1 MALPGIPIPETQCI
15 GDSLFSINNALT
27 ALDSSVIELINAG
40 ASVTVSTTAPGG
52 ASLGDLWYDSDNGI
66 LSVYYDLQ
74 WVDVGA
80 GGGGGGITDV
90 TGTSPITVT
99 GTDVKNVS
107 VNVASLTALLDD
119 YFVASSGGGGSFNAP
134 VGYVGYYAA
143 TSAPAGWAE
152 CNGAAI
158 TVAMGSTY
166 TDLRT
171 FLINNGSPFGVS
183 GSDPRIPDLRGR
195 FIRSFGTDSTVSP
208 VVSSAAFGVKQGDAF
223 QGHHH
228 SVLGN
233 LGTGNIDVAG
243 QGNSGIG
250 VKFGSSNA
258 TTPITDGTN
267 GTPRTASETRPANL
281 ALLACIKL

>member
-90 TGTSPITVT
+90 TGTAPITVT

-107 VNVASLTALLDD
+107 INSSYLTNPWLYKNSAYTAVNNDRIAANT
-119 YFVASSGGGGSFNAP
+119 SGGAF
-134 VGYVGYYAA
+134 
-143 TSAPAGWAE
+143 TITLPASPAYGTNVTFIDEGKTWDTNNLTIAR
-152 CNGAAI
+152 N
-158 TVAMGSTY
+158 GSTIEGLAENFIVNATGDMVMTMFY
-166 TDLRT
+166 
-171 FLINNGSPFGVS
+171 NGSTWRVY
-183 GSDPRIPDLRGR
+183 
-195 FIRSFGTDSTVSP
+195 V
-208 VVSSAAFGVKQGDAF
+208 
-223 QGHHH
+223 
-228 SVLGN
+228 
-233 LGTGNIDVAG
+233 
-243 QGNSGIG
+243 
-250 VKFGSSNA
+250 
-258 TTPITDGTN
+258 
-267 GTPRTASETRPANL
+267 
-281 ALLACIKL
+281 

>member
-27 ALDSSVIELINAG
+27 ALDASVIELINAG

-90 TGTSPITVT
+90 TGTAPITVT

-107 VNVASLTALLDD
+107 VNVASLTATLDD

-143 TSAPAGWAE
+143 TSAPAGWME
-152 CNGAAI
+152 CNGVVLE
-158 TVAMGSTY
+158 VADGPSY
-166 TDLRT
+166 TNLRN
-171 FLINNGSPFGVS
+171 FLIANGSPFGNDE
-183 GSDPRIPDLRGR
+183 GNPKIPDLRGR
-195 FIRSFGTDSTVSP
+195 FIRSNGSDGTYSSGTFG
-208 VVSSAAFGVKQGDAF
+208 AKQADAM
-223 QGHHH
+223 QGHIHRVPIGG
-228 SVLGN
+228 SGCGN
-233 LGTGNIDVAG
+233 GSPFTGITHICTPQD
-243 QGNSGIG
+243 SGG
-250 VKFGSSNA
+250 
-258 TTPITDGTN
+258 PLTDGVN